1 VHLAGLTLLFLAP
14 GMAVSALV
22 DMGAGGSEA
31 SALWTGALLV
41 GVVGA
46 LAWRST
52 RIPER
57 LTATDALATVA
68 VTWVTASIGGAVPY
82 VLADTFPTVD
92 TALFVVLAVSV
103 LPFLGIGGMD
113 LMSAES
119 PGPASDRLAPKV
131 SETARRLWL
140 VYGGFTLLSIVSL
153 LAVGLSLYDAVVHA
167 FTVVSTGGLSPYD
180 ASIGHFDS
188 VAVESVIVVLMLIGG
203 TSFALHWQAVTG
215 HPGAYLRSP
224 MFRGYLS
231 VFVFGSVIITTL
243 LVADGWGFAEG
254 VRDGVFNVATLL
266 TSTGYGTVDFT
277 LWVPAAQLIL
287 LAIMVGGGM
296 AGSTAG
302 GMKLVRLRLAFGTA
316 VRELRRF
323 RYPSAVMPV
332 RIGSSPTPETVVA
345 RSAGF
350 VALFLLIVIAGTIAL
365 SLLGTDL
372 VTSGSSAVSMMS
384 NMGPGLGE
392 AGPASNFLVFSRPA
406 RAVLMLLM
414 FAGRLEII
422 PVLVV
427 LAQLGRLVDEPR
439 RAVRRWGPRCPPDR
453 DRRGSEQVFAHGD
466 RAEPVELEQLVDA
479 VEHDPQVL
487 LADGGV
493 VGAPVEGDRIRHD
506 RLVGPTLLDDA
517 VDGRGPERH
526 RVGDG
531 VAHVPPPGLD
541 GFGHGGLVSVPELT
555 ERAGVEAGV
564 AGDQA
569 ERGDARGA
577 FARGPVP
584 ARVAVVLAVV
594 APQRLGHEV
603 ARLPDADA
611 GERRLDAGPAVVGR
625 QPQAE
630 PGDQRQLGGRR
641 RGRAVDRDEVVA

>member
-57 LTATDALATVA
+57 LTATNALATVA

-92 TALFVVLAVSV
+92 TALFESVSGFTGTGSTVLSPIEGTSRGILFWRSMSQWYGGMGMVVLAVSV

-439 RAVRRWGPRCPPDR
+439 RAVRRWGPR
-453 DRRGSEQVFAHGD
+453 
-466 RAEPVELEQLVDA
+466 
-479 VEHDPQVL
+479 
-487 LADGGV
+487 
-493 VGAPVEGDRIRHD
+493 
-506 RLVGPTLLDDA
+506 
-517 VDGRGPERH
+517 
-526 RVGDG
+526 
-531 VAHVPPPGLD
+531 
-541 GFGHGGLVSVPELT
+541 
-555 ERAGVEAGV
+555 
-564 AGDQA
+564 
-569 ERGDARGA
+569 
-577 FARGPVP
+577 
-584 ARVAVVLAVV
+584 
-594 APQRLGHEV
+594 
-603 ARLPDADA
+603 
-611 GERRLDAGPAVVGR
+611 
-625 QPQAE
+625 
-630 PGDQRQLGGRR
+630 
-641 RGRAVDRDEVVA
+641 